1 MPRLPVSKVDWQ
13 AQGWTRTWHCPC
25 DRDLPCVMHIL
36 RHCMELLKDAFNG
49 TESALFPT
57 ARGEV
62 CAQQSVVDTIRRAVD
77 LSGGSAKDAHGSW
90 RISGNTFRITG
101 ARTLSKM
108 GARSHCNTADQQ
120 MGQYGCF
127 HILGRSPVRWL
138 PSLN

>member
-1 MPRLPVSKVDWQ
+1 MHPYM
-13 AQGWTRTWHCPC
+13 G

-36 RHCMELLKDAFNG
+36 RHHMELLKDAFNG

-127 HILGRSPVRWL
+127 HVLGRSPVRWL